1 VKLANKP
8 SAISHTEYGNTSGNG
23 VGVDTPIKAK
33 SGSKNVTS
41 TPLNGKGLSRNQIIN
56 LLPQLKKEYE
66 WLKEPPSQVL
76 QQAALD
82 L

>member
-1 VKLANKP
+1 VELAKKP

-41 TPLNGKGLSRNQIIN
+41 TPLKAISGHLPVRANAVGKRQH
-56 LLPQLKKEYE
+56 
-66 WLKEPPSQVL
+66 
-76 QQAALD
+76 
-82 L
+82 